1 MSAHIDPLLSHSH
14 TSAARSARSIP
25 VRPSERVFRRRRRRL
40 VGATMVFGLTTALV
54 STGVFATVSTGAFA
68 TPTPSNQTVPR
79 TVIAQPGD
87 TLWGIARDIAPKG
100 NISNLVSELVRANG
114 SHIEPGQVIRIP

>member
-1 MSAHIDPLLSHSH
+1 MSAHIDPLLSHSR
-14 TSAARSARSIP
+14 TSTTHSARSSAI
-25 VRPSERVFRRRRRRL
+25 RPSERVFRRRRRV
-40 VGATMVFGLTTALV
+40 VGATIVFGLTTVL
-54 STGVFATVSTGAFA
+54 VSTGAFA
-68 TPTPSNQTVPR
+68 TPTPSNQTIPR

>member
-1 MSAHIDPLLSHSH
+1 MSAHIDPLLSHSR
-14 TSAARSARSIP
+14 TITTRSVRPTA
-25 VRPSERVFRRRRRRL
+25 VRPSERVFRRRR
-40 VGATMVFGLTTALV
+40 VVAATMVFGLTTALV
-54 STGVFATVSTGAFA
+54 STGAFA
-68 TPTPSNQTVPR
+68 SGSTPSNQTIPR